1 MTKVRHHYI
10 PRFYLRGFTDLE
22 KGNTVWV
29 FDKDEENVF
38 DATPANIACEKHYH
52 TFLLEDGEKDT
63 ETVENLY
70 GIIETDTSAVIRK
83 IHEGETLKQE
93 DIAKFCTFASS
104 MMIRV
109 PNHRNNIEKAIADV
123 MLKSQI
129 MLAKNKDAFEESYNR
144 FIEKTGSDSDL
155 TAEDIRQFVLK
166 GEYTVK
172 ANPQVSLYFSIKSIE
187 YIAEVFHKMNWMFVK
202 SNDDHKFLTC
212 DNPLFYF
219 DPTHDHNSFYGVG
232 LMNKHI
238 EVTLPLSQEIC
249 AYGSWGNPGQYNIV
263 NGTSPIIK
271 NINRRTVLAAKR
283 FVFSSRYSDTL
294 FKFAIKYKNSAPTLR
309 VN

>member
-10 PRFYLRGFTDLE
+10 PRFYLREFKDPE

-38 DATPANIACEKHYH
+38 EATPANIACEKHYH
-52 TFLLEDGEKDT
+52 TFMLEGGEKDT
-63 ETVENLY
+63 ETVEHLY
-70 GIIETDTSAVIRK
+70 GIIETDSSAIIRK
-83 IHEGETLKQE
+83 IHEGQALDND
-93 DIAKFCTFASS
+93 DIGKFCTFASS

-109 PNHRNNIEKAIADV
+109 PNHRENMEKAIADV

-129 MLAKNKDAFEESYNR
+129 ALARNKEAFENSYNQ
-144 FIEKTGSDSDL
+144 FMKDTGSDSDL
-155 TAEDIRQFVLK
+155 SAEEIRQFVLK

-172 ANPQVSLYFSIKSIE
+172 TIPQVSLYFSIKNIE
-187 YIAEVFHKMNWMFVK
+187 HIAEVFYKLNWAFVK
-202 SNDDHKFLTC
+202 NNDAHKFLTC

-232 LMNKHI
+232 LLNKNI
-238 EVTLPLSQEIC
+238 EVTLPLSQDIC
-249 AYGSWGNPGQYNIV
+249 AYGSWNNQGQYNIV
-263 NGTSPIIK
+263 NGTSHLIK

-294 FKFAIKYKNSAPTLR
+294 FKFAIKYKNSAPTLK
-309 VN
+309 VS